1 MELLFVFVL
10 IAIGAIGAS
19 TLFGVALGR
28 AAARGDAELEDRR
41 MHALAMRGRAIRAA
55 RITSAPQT
63 PTTAPARRP
72 APHQARRASMGIR
85 SVP

>member
-10 IAIGAIGAS
+10 IAIGAICAS

-41 MHALAMRGRAIRAA
+41 MRALAMRGRAIRVS
-55 RITSAPQT
+55 RI
-63 PTTAPARRP
+63 
-72 APHQARRASMGIR
+72 GIR
-85 SVP
+85 SSRDRHYSHAGGGIRRPPRVPL